1 MLQIQSIMRRNL
13 STSCHT
19 QLLWFDRLFRVEVEF
34 AGDQVRETVRRGRA
48 GHRVELDKCAVGC
61 EGLVKLKFGSG
72 DVVEAECA

>member
-1 MLQIQSIMRRNL
+1 MRRNL
-13 STSCHT
+13 STSCRI
-19 QLLWFDRLFRVEVEF
+19 QLLWFDRLFHVEVEV

-61 EGLVKLKFGSG
+61 ERLVKLKFGSG

>member
-1 MLQIQSIMRRNL
+1 MSKSN
-13 STSCHT
+13 S
-19 QLLWFDRLFRVEVEF
+19 
-34 AGDQVRETVRRGRA
+34 QVTKCEKRFRRGRA

>member
-1 MLQIQSIMRRNL
+1 MRRNL
-13 STSCHT
+13 STSCRI
-19 QLLWFDRLFRVEVEF
+19 QLLWVDRLFHVEVEF
-34 AGDQVRETVRRGRA
+34 AGDLVREAVRRGRA